1 MSETPY
7 ESFEPVI
14 GLEIHT
20 QLSTRTKLFSSTG
33 YKFGNEPNTNIG
45 TVDTGQPGALPLLNG
60 EAVRKAVLFGLA
72 VNAKIART
80 SRFDRKSYFYPDCPR
95 NFQITQFEEPII
107 IGGEVTVDGKT
118 YQIEKA
124 HLEDDAGMLK
134 HFSDFAGV
142 DFNRAGVGLIEIVST
157 PCMRTPKE
165 ATAYAT
171 AIRAILQ
178 YIGASDGNMEEGSL
192 RIDVNVSV
200 RPKGSLEL
208 RNKVEIKNMNSF
220 SSMELAIEAEVRR
233 QVTAYLTH
241 PNMNL
246 DKIIPQS
253 TCRFE
258 NGKII
263 VMRTKESA
271 ADYRYFPEPDLPP
284 LVLSEEYIE
293 KIRAKLPELPQA
305 RYTRYIEKLGLSKY
319 FSSLLVDD
327 KPLSDYFEEGLKNCK
342 SAKALCNWVCVEF
355 VRRFKD
361 SGKHLAQSEIL
372 PERIAE
378 LVNLVEEKAITGR
391 MAKEIADLMVEDSK
405 KTPREIIDANP
416 HFKPMDNTSEIELL
430 VDQVLKENPDSI
442 EKYHAGRDRA
452 FNFLIGQVMKL
463 TKGQAAPDIVQQIL
477 KKRLS

>member
-7 ESFEPVI
+7 ENFEPVI

-20 QLSTRTKLFSSTG
+20 QLSTRTKLFSRTS

-45 TVDTGQPGALPLLNG
+45 VVDTGQPGALPVLNG
-60 EAVRKAVLFGLA
+60 EAVKKAVLFGLA
-72 VNAKIART
+72 INAKISRN

-95 NFQITQFEEPII
+95 NFQITQFDEPII
-107 IGGEVTVDGKT
+107 VGGEVTVDGKT

-157 PCMRTPKE
+157 PCMRSPKE

-178 YIGASDGNMEEGSL
+178 YIGTSDGNMEEGSL

-200 RPKGSLEL
+200 RPKGSTEL

-220 SSMELAIEAEVRR
+220 SNMELAIEAEIRR
-233 QVTAYLTH
+233 QVKAYQAH
-241 PNMNL
+241 PHMDL
-246 DKIIPQS
+246 DKVVPQS

-263 VMRTKESA
+263 VMRIKESA

-293 KIRAKLPELPQA
+293 NIRSKLPELPQA
-305 RYTRYIEKLGLSKY
+305 RYIRYTEKLGLSEY
-319 FSSLLVDD
+319 FSSLLVND
-327 KPLSDYFEEGLKNCK
+327 KRLSDYFETGLKNCK

-355 VRRFKD
+355 VGRFKD

-391 MAKEIADLMVEDSK
+391 MAKEIADLMVEDPK

-416 HFKPMDNTSEIELL
+416 HFKPMDNTGEIEAL
-430 VDQVLKENPDSI
+430 VEQVLKENPDSI

-452 FNFLIGQVMKL
+452 FNFLVGQVMKL
-463 TKGQAAPDIVQQIL
+463 SKGQAAPHIVQEIL
-477 KKRLS
+477 KKKLS